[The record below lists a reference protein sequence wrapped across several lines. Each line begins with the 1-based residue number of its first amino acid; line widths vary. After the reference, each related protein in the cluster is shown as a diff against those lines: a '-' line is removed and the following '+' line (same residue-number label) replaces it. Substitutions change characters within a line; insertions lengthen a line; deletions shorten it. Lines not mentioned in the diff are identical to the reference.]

1 MAWSQVYLRSRCQ
14 STASGP
20 GRARNMALFSL
31 PLLCRRA
38 VEGPDFA
45 GNTYVGKSIVG
56 TRLHTADFAHRD
68 SAWFTGCSL
77 ARRWKWTAARWF
89 DHFWTYHH
97 HCRLSDGPNAATFQ
111 PTERDAALI
120 CSQGRIPVKVLKW
133 PPQPHFRRFL
143 LQTPHP

>member
-1 MAWSQVYLRSRCQ
+1 MARSQVYLRSRCQ
-14 STASGP
+14 SSASRS

-45 GNTYVGKSIVG
+45 GNTYVGKSFVG
-56 TRLHTADFAHRD
+56 ARLLASDLARWD
-68 SAWFTGCSL
+68 CEWLAGCSV
-77 ARRWKWTAARWF
+77 ARRWAWTVARCF
-89 DHFWTYHH
+89 DHFWTSHH
-97 HCRLSDGPNAATFQ
+97 HRRLSDGPDAATFQ

-133 PPQPHFRRFL
+133 PA
-143 LQTPHP
+143 